1 MTSPVSEHVA
11 ERLRAIAKADA
22 SRAPNAF
29 MKVGDS
35 HTVSKNLFYCFA
47 GPAQPSYVLDLDGR
61 DALLPSIEHFR
72 KGKVGTTTPF
82 DRASLAASVGKSA
95 IWAITGNPS
104 PLEQETA
111 AASPRFAFVGYGS
124 NDMQLGLTYVTAAY
138 PFYEN
143 LSELLDRLEQGG
155 IVPIVAGLPSRS
167 DNATGAA
174 WVSVYDAITRGI
186 AEARQLPYLSMYL
199 ATKGLPK
206 LGLGSDGLHA
216 NVYTTGGA
224 AQPCVFTSAALAF
237 GNNVRNL
244 HSIQQLDAVKRVV
257 LDSVPAPDSAV
268 PPPGGSGSK
277 SSPFVVDALPFT
289 HSASTDTGEKSIDA
303 YSGCSSSADESGPER
318 YYGLELAEKT
328 PIRVMLFDRTGV
340 DVDLHLLG
348 AEKTGAA
355 CIERDDRIIER
366 TLEPGS
372 YTLVVDSFVSSGQV
386 LSGDYLLVVTRC
398 DPADTGC
405 Q

>member
-1 MTSPVSEHVA
+1 MA
-11 ERLRAIAKADA
+11 ERLRQIAQVDA
-22 SRAPNAF
+22 SRAPSAF

-35 HTVSKNLFYCFA
+35 HTVSKNLLFCFA

-61 DALLPSIEHFR
+61 DALLPSIQHFR
-72 KGKVGTTTPF
+72 KGSVGSSTPF

-95 IWAITGNPS
+95 IWAITGAPS

-111 AASPRFAFVGYGS
+111 VANPRFAFVGYGS
-124 NDMQLGLTYVTAAY
+124 NDMQLGLTYVSAAY

-155 IVPIVAGLPSRS
+155 IVPLVAGLPPRS
-167 DNATGAA
+167 DNVTGAM
-174 WVSVYDAITRGI
+174 WVPIYDSITRGI

-199 ATKGLPK
+199 AMKDLPK

-224 AQPCVFTSAALAF
+224 AQPCVFTAAGLAF

-244 HSIQQLDAVKRVV
+244 HSIQQLDVVKRVV
-257 LDSVPAPDSAV
+257 LDQAPAPDARV
-268 PPPGGSGSK
+268 APPSGAGSPD
-277 SSPFVVDALPFT
+277 SPFVIDTFPFT
-289 HSASTDTGEKSIDA
+289 HASGTEAGTKSIDA
-303 YSGCSSSADESGPER
+303 YPGCASSADESGPER
-318 YYGLELAEKT
+318 FYQLELKEKT
-328 PIRVMLFDRTGV
+328 PLRIMLFDRSGV

-348 AEKTGAA
+348 ADKTGAG

-366 TLEPGS
+366 TLGPGS
-372 YTLVVDSFVSSGQV
+372 YAVVIDSFVSSGKA

-398 DPADTGC
+398 DPADTAC